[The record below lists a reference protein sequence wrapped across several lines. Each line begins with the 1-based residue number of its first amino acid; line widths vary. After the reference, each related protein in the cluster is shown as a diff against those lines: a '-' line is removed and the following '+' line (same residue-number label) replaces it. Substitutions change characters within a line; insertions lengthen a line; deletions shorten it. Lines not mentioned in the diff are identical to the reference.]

1 MKMVVNVYLQ
11 HIILRGIYCQA
22 LVQSQIHVQNPSPKS
37 KVQRKRNGTGADNII
52 LQATTPPHPPHP
64 HLTFLTLNLT
74 YRQV

>member
-37 KVQRKRNGTGADNII
+37 KVQGKGLG
-52 LQATTPPHPPHP
+52 
-64 HLTFLTLNLT
+64 LTL
-74 YRQV
+74 